1 MKRRK
6 PFDPAWREYWL
17 WHPLQG
23 LAVFI
28 VFKLVGLLP
37 AAWASALGGRLG
49 RLLGPLSRTPN
60 DRARRNL
67 ALAFPEKSAGERTA
81 ILGDMWEH
89 LGRVSAEYPHL
100 LDLRDGGSVEIVGA
114 RHLMEWYG
122 EKPIIFVSGH
132 IGHWELG
139 PAMAANYGVR
149 ATAIYRPP
157 NNRFVD
163 RMTRRIREAC
173 GLTLLARG
181 SESMRTALAV
191 VQGGDNLALL
201 VDQRRMYGIP
211 VPFFGHE
218 AMTGQVAAQLAT
230 RLDCLVMPVRVERLA
245 GIRYRVTC
253 YAPMAVDRSG
263 DRDADI
269 LALMT
274 RINALIESWIR
285 ECPAQWLWPHR
296 RWDR

>member
-1 MKRRK
+1 MKPRK
-6 PFDPAWREYWL
+6 PFGPAWREYWL
-17 WHPLQG
+17 WQPLQG
-23 LAVFI
+23 LAVFL
-28 VFKLVGLLP
+28 VFRAVGLMP

-49 RLLGPLSRTPN
+49 RWLAPLVRTPN

-67 ALAFPEKSAGERTA
+67 ALAFPDRTEAERET

-100 LDLRDGGSVEIVGA
+100 IRLRDSGRVELAGT
-114 RHLMEWYG
+114 RHLVEWYG
-122 EKPIIFVSGH
+122 VKPIIFIGGH

-139 PAMAANYGVR
+139 PALAAQYGVR

-181 SESMRTALAV
+181 SESVRTALAV

-211 VPFFGHE
+211 VPFFGRE
-218 AMTGQVAAQLAT
+218 AMTGHVAAQLAT

-253 YAPMAVDRSG
+253 CPPMAVPHTG
-263 DRDADI
+263 DREADI
-269 LALMT
+269 AALMT
-274 RINALIESWIR
+274 EVNALLESWIR
-285 ECPAQWLWPHR
+285 ERPAQWLWPHR

>member
-6 PFDPAWREYWL
+6 PLGPAWREYWV

-23 LAVFI
+23 LAVFL
-28 VFKLVGLLP
+28 VFGFVGLLP
-37 AAWASALGGRLG
+37 AARASALGGRLG
-49 RLLGPLSRTPN
+49 RLLGPLARTPN
-60 DRARRNL
+60 ERARRNL
-67 ALAFPEKSAGERTA
+67 ALAFPEKTEAEREA
-81 ILGDMWEH
+81 IRGDMWEH

-100 LDLRDGGSVEIVGA
+100 LRLRDSEAVELAGV
-114 RHLMEWYG
+114 RHLIRWYG
-122 EKPIIFVSGH
+122 EKPIIFIGGH
-132 IGHWELG
+132 LGHWELG
-139 PAMAANYGVR
+139 PAMAAQFGVS

-163 RMTRRIREAC
+163 RTTRRIREAC

-181 SESMRTALAV
+181 SESVRAALSV

-230 RLDCLVMPVRVERLA
+230 RLDCLVVPVRVERLE

-253 YAPMAVDRSG
+253 HPPMPVARSG
-263 DRDADI
+263 DREADI
-269 LALMT
+269 RELMT
-274 RINALIESWIR
+274 QVNALIESWVR
-285 ECPAQWLWPHR
+285 ERPAQWLWPHR